1 MPVHRAHPECAS
13 LLTPLLSTQVLSL
26 PAWCIVLRSPSR
38 ADSANN
44 RRLQDGGDGASGDD
58 QALDSPRSA
67 VVKCMGDAGFFLDTP
82 GEEGDWR
89 MRRLYQGVVNMQVRR
104 EIGRSRVKE
113 RWWLAGLRMR
123 TLSPLTSSM
132 YMINARNDHLEI
144 GS

>member
-1 MPVHRAHPECAS
+1 MHRAHTICAS
-13 LLTPLLSTQVLSL
+13 LFAHLPSARLFSL
-26 PAWCIVLRSPSR
+26 PASCIVLHFRSR